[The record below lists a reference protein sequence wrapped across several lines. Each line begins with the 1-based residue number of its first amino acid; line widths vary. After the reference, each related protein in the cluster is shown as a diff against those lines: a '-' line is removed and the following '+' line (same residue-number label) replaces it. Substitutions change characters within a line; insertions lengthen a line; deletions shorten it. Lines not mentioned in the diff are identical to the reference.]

1 MNDYER
7 MRLSERYDED
17 AAELADYDL
26 RELIRQKQRPDAARL
41 REQYKEFYSDIK
53 LSQKEDW

>member
-7 MRLSERYDED
+7 MRLSEQYDED
-17 AAELADYDL
+17 GANPLDDDL
-26 RELIRQKQRPDAARL
+26 REWIARKQKKTPAAV